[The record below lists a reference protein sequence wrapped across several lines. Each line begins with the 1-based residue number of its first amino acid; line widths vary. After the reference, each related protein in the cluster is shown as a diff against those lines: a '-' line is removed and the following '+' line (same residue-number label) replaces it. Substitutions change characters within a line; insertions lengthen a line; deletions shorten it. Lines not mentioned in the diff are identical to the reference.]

1 MIAIIQRVTA
11 AAVRVDG
18 QVVGQID
25 SGLLALV
32 SVTKADGDEDAAW
45 MARKLTGLRIFRN
58 ADKHFDLDVTQAGG
72 KVLLVSNFTVSAATR
87 QGRRPSFDAAAD
99 PANGRKWF
107 DALVEAVR
115 TTGVEVE
122 TGQFGADMQVE
133 LINDGP
139 ATFILDSKEAR
150 AIQ

>member
-1 MIAIIQRVTA
+1 MIAIIQRVTS

-25 SGLLALV
+25 CGLLALV
-32 SVTKADGDEDAAW
+32 SVTKDDGADDAAW
-45 MARKLTGLRIFRN
+45 MARKLAGLRIFRN
-58 ADKHFDLDVTQAGG
+58 GDKHFDLDVTQVGG
-72 KVLLVSNFTVSAATR
+72 QVLLVSNFTVSAATR

-115 TTGVEVE
+115 
-122 TGQFGADMQVE
+122 AM
-133 LINDGP
+133 
-139 ATFILDSKEAR
+139 
-150 AIQ
+150 